1 MHSLTDLS
9 AQPALEAFSA
19 SDKQQVVALLH
30 KLVPNPNDFN
40 ESALL
45 TTLANFQSA
54 PAHICYAALSVLL
67 SRLAASWNVFR
78 LVQTHIRL
86 WKALPEASKAGHDT
100 SLRPLINRVEA
111 QIHNTYTSLLDLFPT
126 TTAPAIRDSNG
137 TLLDHQK
144 LTKFLASFRIPGVS
158 PTSSTTKSSSSPS
171 SSSCQPIIAIAL
183 PNGPT
188 LAVAV
193 LAVATYATATPI
205 NASSGSEQFRVD
217 VLQGG
222 ASVILVLAADV
233 DRLDLR
239 GTWVRDNKIS
249 IVLVEPRN
257 DLTFTMRPLSSDKEI
272 APPPTARWSP
282 NSPDAI
288 AIILFTSGTSGKK
301 KLVPLTVKSIVAGVA
316 FVMESWGLTRTDIC
330 LNQMPLNH
338 VGGILRNL
346 FSPIMAGGSTVC
358 CTAFD
363 PNLFWDIVE
372 DQQPTWYYA
381 SPTMHNMILDASQ
394 SRKEALARSRM
405 RLVCNAAGGL
415 LPSLA
420 VQLRDT
426 FKCTVLPSYGMTECM
441 PISTPPLNYTLDR
454 PGTSGVSVG
463 PEISILDGNYA
474 PETLG
479 SIGRICVRG
488 SPTFPGYLKDGRI
501 DKSSAFTPNG
511 WFDTGDMGYMDAAGF
526 LYITGRSKEVINRGG
541 ELISPFEIEEAIV
554 TAAKK
559 PGSAIFG
566 KVSQALAFSVPHDVL
581 QEVVGL
587 VLVTPEGST
596 RADLRQVQ
604 DAVSSSLQQ
613 VKWPVVV
620 VYMDDVP
627 KNNNK
632 VLRIKLAERL
642 DMAEIDDSVIAAK
655 RHFVASCPPPN
666 TPLSVKIRSAP
677 CAIDFDWAARTFVE
691 LVADNKVAVH
701 VRPDKH
707 DGYPEVF
714 LAPFNSHSPPDKS
727 VLSPRLA
734 ARTRDQLDGLY
745 VPSRIHVLDNDF
757 PRNAAGF
764 VDDLALTAL
773 LAPPAAAGALEGNGA
788 YDNDIERRV
797 CHIAAGV
804 LGCPPATL
812 SGDADFFFA
821 GGDSLKAGRL
831 LSALRKEFALRLP
844 IDVLFTNPRLGSLA
858 ALIAEKIA
866 SAGGGGA
873 RGAAGASSATLLKP
887 DIPLPGCQ
895 KTYSSTNPFLMLFQL
910 LPIALLYPM
919 KRALTWTILVVVL
932 SRTDEWTSTTSNV
945 FGRLFNLILAM
956 AIGRAA
962 TEIVAPLVA
971 IALKWIVIGRYRA
984 GIYPMWGWYHTRWWF
999 VQKAIQVAGFG
1010 MFSGFNISRVI
1021 YYRLLG
1027 ARIGR
1032 NVTIETGATL
1042 GEYDLVEIGDN
1053 STLDRCV
1060 CRPFGAERNTSM
1072 YLGPIVIGRN
1082 CSIGLTSV
1090 VAPGSF
1096 IPDNT
1101 CIGPNSSSWEQSDA
1115 DESFRLLSATQAPS
1129 AHWLLTLFLTWP
1141 WYLLSRLFSAIP
1153 WILGLWQLV
1162 VQTPRRELDALVSI
1176 LNWFAQPHRIAYHY
1190 VALVA
1195 NTSVGPVFLFVF
1207 VVAIRWFLDV
1217 CFGRVRPSPANKRGT
1232 MDTWRMAFMR
1242 KLMNAARFRGF
1253 TELFGGHYEMT
1264 SIAVRAMGGK
1274 VGKRVYWPGTGP
1286 SITDYNLIE
1295 IGNDVVFGSRSH
1307 LVTSDGIGS
1316 DYIRVGDGAMVSD
1329 RVVILPGTTLG
1340 EAAVFG
1346 SGALGRRNKT
1356 YLPNST
1362 WVGSV
1367 GGEAVNLTQG
1377 SKGTGDSS
1385 SSTDDSGSTIDP
1397 NDSRQSMSSSA
1408 GPPPG
1413 NVVVGN
1419 GGPASPTSGGY
1430 DFRPDYRLSRR
1441 TSLSTKRKSVREMY
1455 TLDSNARSMKRLS
1468 MRRESRVSRGSV
1480 AWGESTLT
1488 LIAQRASRTMPD
1500 LFREFSNDKVPTM
1513 PANPRRSTISYK
1525 PDIHEMH
1532 RRSVVTAKFDDSAL
1546 HLHNGPLVAGGK
1558 DLPPSAAGGPK
1569 PEPPYPLSRRR
1580 SSRVAAVGGTTTSST
1595 PFGRAF
1601 YEGKAAYF
1609 VLGRFPIFLY
1619 SAFTFIFCAFYW
1631 NIPTVSGVQVVARI
1645 VGGKHT
1651 HVLDPENPA
1660 RVVIL
1665 YFIFTGIISIL
1676 MTLQA
1681 LLASL
1686 IVIGAKWALMG
1697 RRRPGNYNWDLSSY
1711 CQRWQMFLTIET
1723 LRRHCYGGHGIM
1735 GLLTGTHYCTLY
1747 FRAMGA
1753 TIGKD
1758 CALFA
1763 GGLPSLM
1770 FTEPDLLTLGDRVA
1784 VDDASLVS
1792 HINSRGHFNLNPL
1805 TVGTRSVL
1813 RTGSRL
1819 LSGAHMGDDTC
1830 LLEHTLVMAGDF
1842 VDHGVTMQGWPAQEF
1857 EQSRVPSLPA
1867 MHGGAA

>member
-1 MHSLTDLS
+1 MIVKAVDTTSSSPCEQHTTIEAITMHSLTDLS
-9 AQPALEAFSA
+9 AQPALASFSA
-19 SDKQQVVALLH
+19 SDKQQLVALLH
-30 KLVPNPNDFN
+30 TLVPNPNDVN
-40 ESALL
+40 EAALL
-45 TTLANFQSA
+45 TNLASYPSA
-54 PAHICYAALSVLL
+54 AAHIRFAALSVLL
-67 SRLAASWNVFR
+67 SRLATSWNIFR
-78 LVQTHIRL
+78 LVQTHTRL
-86 WKALPEASKAGHDT
+86 WKALPEASKAAHDT
-100 SLRPLINRVEA
+100 SLRPLIQLVEK
-111 QIHNTYTSLLDLFPT
+111 QLHQTYTSLLDLFPA
-126 TTAPAIRDSNG
+126 TTAAAIRDSNG
-137 TLLDHQK
+137 KVLSHHQLRRF
-144 LTKFLASFRIPGVS
+144 LTSFSIPGV
-158 PTSSTTKSSSSPS
+158 PPPSSTRQAPVV
-171 SSSCQPIIAIAL
+171 AIAL

-188 LAVAV
+188 LGLAV

-222 ASVILVLAADV
+222 ARAVLVLAADV

-239 GTWVRDNKIS
+239 GSWVRDNGIS
-249 IVLVEPRN
+249 VILVEPRDN
-257 DLTFTMRPLSSDKEI
+257 LTFTMHPLDPTQEMQRAPWAGEPWRPN
-272 APPPTARWSP
+272 A
-282 NSPDAI
+282 PDAI

-316 FVMESWGLTRTDIC
+316 FVVESWGLTREDIC

-358 CTAFD
+358 CSAFD

-394 SRKEALARSRM
+394 SRKEALARCRM

-441 PISTPPLNYTLDR
+441 PISTPPLDYTLDR
-454 PGTSGVSVG
+454 PGTSGVTVG
-463 PEISILDGNYA
+463 PEISILNGNDA
-474 PETLG
+474 LETLG
-479 SIGRICVRG
+479 NIGRICVRG
-488 SPTFPGYLKDGRI
+488 SPTFPGYLKDGKI
-501 DKSSAFTPNG
+501 DTSAFTANG

-554 TAAKK
+554 TAAKR
-559 PGSAIFG
+559 PESPIFG

-581 QEVVGL
+581 QEVVGV
-587 VLVTPEGST
+587 VLVTPEGSV

-604 DAVSSSLQQ
+604 EAVTSSLQQ

-642 DMAEIDDSVIAAK
+642 DLSEIDDSVIAAK

-666 TPLSVKIRSAP
+666 SPLTVKIHCAP

-691 LVADNKVAVH
+691 LVADNKIAVH

-707 DGYPEVF
+707 DGFPEVF
-714 LAPFNSHSPPDKS
+714 LAPFNGAAAPVESVVSPSLQAK
-727 VLSPRLA
+727 A
-734 ARTRDQLDGLY
+734 YEQLDGLY
-745 VPSRIHVLDNDF
+745 VPSKIHVLETDY

-764 VDDLALTAL
+764 VDDIALTAML
-773 LAPPAAAGALEGNGA
+773 TPAVPEGSGA

-797 CHIAAGV
+797 CLIAAEV
-804 LGCPPATL
+804 LGCSAATL

-858 ALIAEKIA
+858 ALIAEKI
-866 SAGGGGA
+866 
-873 RGAAGASSATLLKP
+873 GAAGGSSTTLNADKQ
-887 DIPLPGCQ
+887 DIPLPGCGE
-895 KTYSSTNPFLMLFQL
+895 TYSSTNPFLMLFQL
-910 LPIALLYPM
+910 IPIMLLYPM
-919 KRALTWTILVVVL
+919 KRALTWTVLVVVL
-932 SRTDEWTSTTSNV
+932 SQTDEWTSTTSNV
-945 FGRLFNLILAM
+945 FGRLFNLIVAM
-956 AIGRAA
+956 AIGRAV

-1010 MFSGFNISRVI
+1010 MFSGFNISRVT

-1027 ARIGR
+1027 ARIGS
-1032 NVTIETGATL
+1032 NVHIEAGATL
-1042 GEYDLVEIGDN
+1042 GEYDLVEIGAD
-1053 STLDRCV
+1053 STLDKCV

-1082 CSIGLTSV
+1082 CSIGLASV

-1096 IPDNT
+1096 IPDDT

-1115 DESFRLLSATQAPS
+1115 DESFRNLSATQAPS
-1129 AHWLLTLFLTWP
+1129 SHWLLTVFLTTP
-1141 WYLLSRLFSAIP
+1141 WYLLSRLFAAIP
-1153 WILGLWQLV
+1153 WVLGLWQLV
-1162 VQTPRRELDALVSI
+1162 KQDPRRELDALVSI
-1176 LNWFAQPHRIAYHY
+1176 LDWFAQPHRIAFHY

-1195 NTSVGPVFLFVF
+1195 NTSVGPVFLFIF
-1207 VVAIRWFLDV
+1207 VAAVRWILDM
-1217 CFGRVRPSPANKRGT
+1217 CFGRVKPSLANKRGT
-1232 MDTWRMAFMR
+1232 WDTWRMAFMR
-1242 KLMNAARFRGF
+1242 KMMSAARFRGF

-1264 SIAVRAMGGK
+1264 SIAVRALGGK

-1286 SITDYNLIE
+1286 SITDYNLID
-1295 IGNDVVFGSRSH
+1295 IGNDVVFGSRAH

-1316 DYIRVGDGAMVSD
+1316 DFIRVGDGAMVSD
-1329 RVVILPGTTLG
+1329 RVVILPGTTLREG
-1340 EAAVFG
+1340 AVFG

-1356 YLPNST
+1356 YQANTT

-1377 SKGTGDSS
+1377 SKATDESSSDDSS
-1385 SSTDDSGSTIDP
+1385 TVDP
-1397 NDSRQSMSSSA
+1397 DESMTSIVSE
-1408 GPPPG
+1408 PD
-1413 NVVVGN
+1413 NVVRD
-1419 GGPASPTSGGY
+1419 GPSAGY
-1430 DFRPDYRLSRR
+1430 DFRPDYRTSKRMSR
-1441 TSLSTKRKSVREMY
+1441 STKRKSVREMY
-1455 TLDSNARSMKRLS
+1455 TQDLTAIAIKRQSARRASH
-1468 MRRESRVSRGSV
+1468 VSRASV
-1480 AWGESTLT
+1480 PWGESTLT

-1500 LFREFSNDKVPTM
+1500 LLREYSNDKVVEKM
-1513 PANPRRSTISYK
+1513 VSSQHKRRSTISYK

-1532 RRSVVTAKFDDSAL
+1532 RRSVISTNYRQSMISAKFSEL
-1546 HLHNGPLVAGGK
+1546 HLHGNAIEFKDISLVQKPDGSHPL
-1558 DLPPSAAGGPK
+1558 SRR
-1569 PEPPYPLSRRR
+1569 LSRRR
-1580 SSRVAAVGGTTTSST
+1580 SSRVGAVGGTEKTSST

-1601 YEGKAAYF
+1601 YEGKAAYH

-1619 SAFTFIFCAFYW
+1619 SAFTFIFVAFYW
-1631 NIPTVSGVQVVARI
+1631 NVATVSGVQVVARI

-1651 HVLDPENPA
+1651 HILDPENRA
-1660 RVVIL
+1660 RVVVL
-1665 YFIFTGIISIL
+1665 YGVFTGIIGVL

-1681 LLASL
+1681 ILAL
-1686 IVIGAKWALMG
+1686 ALVIGAKWALMG

-1723 LRRHCYGGHGIM
+1723 LRRHCYGGHGILGM
-1735 GLLTGTHYCTLY
+1735 LTGTQYCTWY
-1747 FRAMGA
+1747 FRALGA
-1753 TIGKD
+1753 TIGED

-1857 EQSRVPSLPA
+1857 EQSRVPSLSA
-1867 MHGGAA
+1867 IQGGVA